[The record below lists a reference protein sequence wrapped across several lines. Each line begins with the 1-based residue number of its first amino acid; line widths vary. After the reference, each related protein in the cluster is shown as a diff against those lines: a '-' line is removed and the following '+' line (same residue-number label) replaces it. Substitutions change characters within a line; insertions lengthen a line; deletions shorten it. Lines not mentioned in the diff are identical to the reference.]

1 MNTIRQ
7 AAVVV
12 PVCGRQVLILERASH
27 LRFQPNFHSFPGGV
41 IEPSDDRGD
50 DEGPGPAVARCA
62 ALREMVEEIGLLGPG
77 DFSQTADEFR
87 SKLAVEDLGISDA
100 LAAQADWTRWRYL
113 GVWTTPEYANIRFET
128 HFFSCEFDHLARP
141 SIKGWCS

>member
-1 MNTIRQ
+1 MMMKPIRQ

-41 IEPSDDRGD
+41 IEPSDDRAD

-62 ALREMVEEIGLLGPG
+62 ALR
-77 DFSQTADEFR
+77 R
-87 SKLAVEDLGISDA
+87 
-100 LAAQADWTRWRYL
+100 
-113 GVWTTPEYANIRFET
+113 
-128 HFFSCEFDHLARP
+128 
-141 SIKGWCS
+141 